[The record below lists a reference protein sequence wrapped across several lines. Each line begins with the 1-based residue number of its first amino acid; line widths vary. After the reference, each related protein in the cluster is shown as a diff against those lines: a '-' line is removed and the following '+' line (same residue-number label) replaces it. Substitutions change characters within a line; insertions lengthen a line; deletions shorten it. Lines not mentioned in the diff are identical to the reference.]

1 MRTFVTDL
9 AAKSSPQSHLSAFK
23 HWLFVRQEVHCYA
36 LAPAVVAIAF
46 LARLALTPIL
56 GDASPYLIFVPA
68 DLVAGGLGGLGPG
81 LLLAGLQSAAAVSD
95 PAGGFA
101 DLSHIKAGHPILML
115 VAAPT
120 RPSGAAGASRSQ

>member
-36 LAPAVVAIAF
+36 LAPAAVAIAF

-56 GDASPYLIFVPA
+56 GDASPYLLFPA
-68 DLVAGGLGGLGPG
+68 ILVAGGLGRLGPG

-95 PAGGFA
+95 PDQPA
-101 DLSHIKAGHPILML
+101 
-115 VAAPT
+115 
-120 RPSGAAGASRSQ
+120 ASRT